1 MLPRNNDRIG
11 AHPNG
16 VIQQV
21 FGNVYR
27 LLCIEMTFAEPAAV
41 MTTFST
47 APLSEADYC
56 VLEDALLSTE
66 KGRRF
71 LRTYVDRHR
80 GMETLRLLRSI
91 SRMHRAALGVPG
103 VNAEVCRDLT
113 GVLKIVSKRREQAT
127 ECPDAAG
134 VSQCLVAGLEEI
146 EASVITL
153 IESIEER
160 MVGQLQDEALAD
172 KPAEAS
178 GGGYASERAAKLFG
192 ELSSYFS
199 AEPR

>member
-1 MLPRNNDRIG
+1 MQKRPTRLLPRNNVRIG
-11 AHPNG
+11 ALVNHA
-16 VIQQV
+16 IHQV
-21 FGNVYR
+21 FGKVYP
-27 LLCIEMTFAEPAAV
+27 LLFTEITFARPAAV

-56 VLEDALLSTE
+56 ALEDALLSTE

-113 GVLKIVSKRREQAT
+113 GVLKIVSKRREQAS
-127 ECPDAAG
+127 ECPDVAAQ
-134 VSQCLVAGLEEI
+134 SQCLVAGLEEI
-146 EASVITL
+146 EACVITL
-153 IESIEER
+153 IEFDRRENGR
-160 MVGQLQDEALAD
+160 PVAG
-172 KPAEAS
+172 
-178 GGGYASERAAKLFG
+178 
-192 ELSSYFS
+192 
-199 AEPR
+199 